1 MDGKGQAMKRPKYR
15 DCVVCGEQFE
25 VVFRQNT
32 NAITCSDECSAARRK
47 HTHDRWHGENREH
60 DRQRARAYRAANLEH
75 VRAINRQRQRRIR
88 GTDPADY
95 AENRD
100 PEAIKQRER
109 ERWRRGQA
117 ARRARLLEAA
127 NAD

>member
-1 MDGKGQAMKRPKYR
+1 MPYRRRPNKP
-15 DCVVCGEQFE
+15 CLVCG
-25 VVFRQNT
+25 VFFPPEGSR
-32 NAITCSDECSAARRK
+32 ATCSDECSVARRK
-47 HTHDRWHGENREH
+47 HTHALWREENRDHNREV
-60 DRQRARAYRAANLEH
+60 ARAYRAANLEE
-75 VRAINRQRQRRIR
+75 VRARTREYQRRVR

-100 PEAIKQRER
+100 PEAIKERER

-117 ARRARLLEAA
+117 ARRDRLREAA

>member
-1 MDGKGQAMKRPKYR
+1 MSYR
-15 DCVVCGEQFE
+15 RKPNKPCVVCDTLFPP
-25 VVFRQNT
+25 RT
-32 NAITCSDECSAARRK
+32 SAITCSDECSAARRK
-47 HTHDRWHGENREH
+47 QTSDRWHAENEERE
-60 DRQRARAYRAANLEH
+60 RQRRRAYHEANLDH
-75 VRAINRQRQRRIR
+75 LRAINRERQRRIR

-100 PEAIKQRER
+100 PEAVKQRER